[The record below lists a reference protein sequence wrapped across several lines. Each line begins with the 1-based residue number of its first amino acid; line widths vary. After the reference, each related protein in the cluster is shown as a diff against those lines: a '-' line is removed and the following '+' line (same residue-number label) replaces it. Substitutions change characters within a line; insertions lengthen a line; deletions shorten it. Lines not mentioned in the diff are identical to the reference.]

1 MPLNMCCPVVV
12 RGAFSPNVQ
21 IEISTNNQDMINMV
35 LENKY
40 ENIQKETFKYQ
51 KKRNENKN

>member
-21 IEISTNNQDMINMV
+21 IEISTNNQDEINIDQHGIRQYMKIYKR
-35 LENKY
+35 NQKKY
-40 ENIQKETFKYQ
+40 EIEI
-51 KKRNENKN
+51 